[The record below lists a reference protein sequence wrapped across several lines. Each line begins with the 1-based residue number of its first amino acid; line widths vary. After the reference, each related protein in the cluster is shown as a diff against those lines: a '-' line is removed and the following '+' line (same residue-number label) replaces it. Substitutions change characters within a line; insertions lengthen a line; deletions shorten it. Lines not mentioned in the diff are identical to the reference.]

1 MSHTGEDARAA
12 LLTLLQEAIPR
23 DAHTYLDQLGISE
36 IHFKRGDG
44 QRLWEVDIVD
54 SGAPQDS
61 VPFALY
67 SVADVSTG
75 YLESSDHTLL
85 GLPDCPTRFAATDD
99 WAGTFHWVTKDED
112 TFAEE
117 MVRAEQFGLSQRFRL
132 IMTRLHQAGIPYVR
146 FDADGGEIAD
156 LDRKDL

>member
-1 MSHTGEDARAA
+1 
-12 LLTLLQEAIPR
+12 
-23 DAHTYLDQLGISE
+23 
-36 IHFKRGDG
+36 
-44 QRLWEVDIVD
+44 
-54 SGAPQDS
+54 
-61 VPFALY
+61 
-67 SVADVSTG
+67 
-75 YLESSDHTLL
+75 
-85 GLPDCPTRFAATDD
+85 
-99 WAGTFHWVTKDED
+99 VTKDED